1 MADWKLRSSQRTWED
16 WFGILLGI
24 VIALAPWVTE
34 ETRNEPAV
42 VNAALVGFAVM
53 MLAELDLVAFRR
65 WVEVGQL
72 VCGIWIAASSL
83 IFGYSGEGAL
93 RIWHLVAGLLVALL
107 GFLEL
112 RQHGEKTNDN

>member
-112 RQHGEKTNDN
+112 RQYSETTKD